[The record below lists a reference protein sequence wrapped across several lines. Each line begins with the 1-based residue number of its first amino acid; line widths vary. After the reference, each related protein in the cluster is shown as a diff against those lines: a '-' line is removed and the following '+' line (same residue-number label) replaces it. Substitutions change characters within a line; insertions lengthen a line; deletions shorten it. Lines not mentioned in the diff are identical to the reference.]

1 MVNDMNRPLGQKT
14 LTQEHRMDDANRA
27 NRNRANRAYPLAWV
41 SCFLTVS
48 VATFCDIAATPV
60 CADDQRPVVPHTSA
74 MTPGL
79 SVEQLAKQ
87 RGVLFAHELKD
98 VPGKNLVVVKLTF
111 SPSAQKS
118 ARCTAHSHP
127 GSVWVYVT
135 QGTARLGVAGE
146 PVQVV
151 HTGESFYE
159 PKGAVHTVAES
170 ASATEPASAI
180 AVMIVPDGAPLLT
193 PAPCEK
199 P

>member
-1 MVNDMNRPLGQKT
+1 MYNTNQQTR
-14 LTQEHRMDDANRA
+14 
-27 NRNRANRAYPLAWV
+27 
-41 SCFLTVS
+41 TVS
-48 VATFCDIAATPV
+48 RICSFLAV
-60 CADDQRPVVPHTSA
+60 CATALYLTAAAPGHAADQQTAAAPHNSA

-111 SPSAQKS
+111 SPGAQKS
-118 ARCTAHSHP
+118 SRCTAHTHP

-135 QGTARLGVAGE
+135 KGTARLGVAGE

-159 PKGAVHTVAES
+159 PQGAVHTVAES

-180 AVMIVPDGAPLLT
+180 AVMIVPEGAPLIT